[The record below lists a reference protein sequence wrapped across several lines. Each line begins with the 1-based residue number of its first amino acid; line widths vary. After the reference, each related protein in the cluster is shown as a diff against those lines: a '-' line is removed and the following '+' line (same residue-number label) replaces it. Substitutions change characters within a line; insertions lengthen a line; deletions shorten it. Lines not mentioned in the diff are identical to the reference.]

1 MNHGATSRNFDRGE
15 LFDLDTEKLRDEF
28 RSLRRR
34 RKLSQADVAALLDV
48 SQATVSSFEQEKHHR
63 IRSKTL
69 RGIRDI
75 VASWKRE
82 SVSGPSE
89 PGANRGIVERR
100 EPGGQTEVAC
110 AQCGVRVPD
119 LKTPAAFCP
128 FCGAHIRGSCGC
140 GHPILDPKALYCS
153 RCGEA
158 VKASDPDVLGRGNG
172 DFQLALLRSV
182 LRWIERGDPAE
193 SILQD
198 LARLASQTKEP

>member
-48 SQATVSSFEQEKHHR
+48 SQATISSFEQGKHPQ

-75 VASWKRE
+75 AAFWKRE
-82 SVSGPSE
+82 SAST

-100 EPGGQTEVAC
+100 EPVAQTEVPC

-128 FCGAHIRGSCGC
+128 SCGAHIRGSCGC
-140 GHPILDPKALYCS
+140 GHPILDPQALYCS

-158 VKASDPDVLGRGNG
+158 VKTSNPDVLQRGTG
-172 DFQLALLRSV
+172 DFQIELLRRV
-182 LRWIERGDPAE
+182 LRWIKRGDPAE
-193 SILQD
+193 CILRD
-198 LARLASQTKEP
+198 LAHLASQTEEP